1 MDTLLTDLVPL
12 LRDIDDAMDE
22 SEEIGFRGGSTQRR
36 LTCDDAM
43 QRSKPA
49 LR

>member
-1 MDTLLTDLVPL
+1 MSLLEDLVPL

-22 SEEIGFRGGSTQRR
+22 SEETWFRGGSTQRR

-43 QRSKPA
+43 QGSKPA